1 MKNIILG
8 ILLVITISLIFLR
21 SKSFASQM
29 NRKGRSSAPG
39 VRRPPP
45 PAPTP
50 AFRPAPAP
58 RPAPTPAFGPAPTPA
73 FGYAPTPAFG
83 PAPAPTPAFGPAPTP
98 AFGPAPTPAPAPSP
112 ATAPVGLNVK
122 NSDSPIYNYD
132 KLPKIDHPSATVI
145 STVQTT
151 DPEICA
157 TSCNANQSCLG
168 FNIDTVVGK
177 ENQPGPCKL
186 ISSPLGRE
194 YDTNYRNSYLKK
206 LVEKGPNAEDS
217 GTVPVGGD
225 CWPNKMHYRSSLNA
239 TPLNTLQEKCNSSPI
254 PPLNTIDYTQLG
266 GTLMP
271 GTNFVKVPDKYPAT
285 MIEQNYGSAD
295 KCSAECAD
303 NPLCAGFHHVTT
315 PGTTARGTCVYFG
328 KNTEFWDIPSTAT
341 LQRTTYKKAYLPD
354 VGFKESPGMIK
365 MTGATATG
373 SFNINNSAT
382 MNGTAAQCKAT
393 CGSNGECG
401 GFIRN
406 ASLADSAAGI
416 CTWKSLTDTT
426 PSFDESTYP
435 YPLNSENVT
444 ADATKNLWRKQPRK
458 TPITGTDAPLL
469 VYSADFNNFSYNQ
482 PTVDG
487 YEIRRQKFPNGSEI
501 SKTRGTVDMCAKSCT
516 ATSGCNSFV
525 HTAGVDDDQVA
536 DCALY
541 SGSTNKNTAVGINA
555 WLMDAFYKV

>member
-1 MKNIILG
+1 M
-8 ILLVITISLIFLR
+8 
-21 SKSFASQM
+21 
-29 NRKGRSSAPG
+29 
-39 VRRPPP
+39 
-45 PAPTP
+45 
-50 AFRPAPAP
+50 
-58 RPAPTPAFGPAPTPA
+58 
-73 FGYAPTPAFG
+73 
-83 PAPAPTPAFGPAPTP
+83 
-98 AFGPAPTPAPAPSP
+98 
-112 ATAPVGLNVK
+112 GLNVK

-132 KLPKIDHPSATVI
+132 KLPRIDDPSATVI

-157 TSCNANQSCLG
+157 TSCNANQSCSG
-168 FNIDTVVGK
+168 FTIDTVLGQ

-186 ISSPLGRE
+186 ISSVSGTLN
-194 YDTNYRNSYLKK
+194 DTNYRNIYLKK

-271 GTNFVKVPDKYPAT
+271 GTNFVKVFDKYPAT
-285 MIEQNYGSAD
+285 SIKQNYGTLA
-295 KCSAECAD
+295 KCSSECAD
-303 NPLCAGFHHVTT
+303 NPLCVGVTGFAGWEND
-315 PGTTARGTCVYFG
+315 PNGTCVYFG
-328 KNTEFWDIPSTAT
+328 KNTEFWDIPAT
-341 LQRTTYKKAYLPD
+341 RNPRQIVYKKAYLPD
-354 VGFKESPGMIK
+354 VGPEESPGMIK

-382 MNGTAAQCKAT
+382 MNGTAEQCKAT
-393 CGSNGECG
+393 CGSSGECG

-406 ASLADSAAGI
+406 ASLADSSAGT

-426 PSFDESTYP
+426 PDFNESTYP
-435 YPLNSENVT
+435 YTLTNEKVT
-444 ADATKNLWRKQPRK
+444 TDVTKNLWRKQPRK
-458 TPITGTDAPLL
+458 TPITGTDAPQL

-482 PTVDG
+482 PTVGG
-487 YEIRRQKFPNGSEI
+487 YEIRRQKFPNGS
-501 SKTRGTVDMCAKSCT
+501 KMTAMRGTVDMCAKSCT

-536 DCALY
+536 DCELY
-541 SGSTNKNTAVGINA
+541 SGSTNKDTAVGINA